1 MFTEHG
7 GKSLTLVSDREGVIH
22 FAFRCDDHDVLEM
35 ADCPLC
41 VRAMKSVGDIKDL
54 RRDMP
59 EFDPDQL
66 QAFWGGWSAS
76 AA

>member
-1 MFTEHG
+1 MFTEMG

-35 ADCPLC
+35 ANCPPC
-41 VRAMKSVGDIKDL
+41 ISAMKDVGDIKDL

-66 QAFWGGWSAS
+66 QAFWGGWANH